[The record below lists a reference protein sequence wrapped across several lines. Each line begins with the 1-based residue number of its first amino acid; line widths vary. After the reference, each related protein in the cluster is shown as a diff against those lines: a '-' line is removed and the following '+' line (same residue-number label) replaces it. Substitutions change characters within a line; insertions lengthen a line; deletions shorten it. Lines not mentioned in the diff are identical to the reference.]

1 MPGATRRPM
10 GASRKPGAASAGAAS
25 EGDYSYVEV
34 MACPGGCTNGGG
46 QIKVGDVLTLRQ
58 TGGTGVENGSA
69 EQEVLPAQKEWLAKV
84 DEAYWSAES
93 EDLEEAGD
101 SLDGDGD
108 VEMSPKDS
116 LHDDVADPHVVDGID
131 RRGVQALFEHWSDA
145 TGVELRKLLSTT
157 FRAVESDVGKAKSSD
172 VERVAGLAVQVGGG
186 W

>member
-1 MPGATRRPM
+1 
-10 GASRKPGAASAGAAS
+10 
-25 EGDYSYVEV
+25 

-58 TGGTGVENGSA
+58 MGGTGVENGSA

-145 TGVELRKLLSTT
+145 TGVELRKLLFTT